1 MIELSYVMSKKTS
14 SVSAIDHF
22 FHQRK
27 DTFQTIGHYG
37 LFWIRI
43 VSALVIVG
51 LIIAFILGARGVSSY
66 PINYFVM
73 DRGGIKTA
81 TILFFGYAVVL
92 SGLFR
97 RYAKGDVF
105 SMKNTGFLVAL
116 GTFQCIVWGSPVVG
130 ILLLAVAVVVPSHDV
145 DTPAS

>member
-1 MIELSYVMSKKTS
+1 MSKKTS

-43 VSALVIVG
+43 TWFLFWALL
-51 LIIAFILGARGVSSY
+51 LIIVPLMIVTGVPGALIAGTVSLVGSLYAINFVVAVFILSR
-66 PINYFVM
+66 
-73 DRGGIKTA
+73 
-81 TILFFGYAVVL
+81 
-92 SGLFR
+92 LFR

-116 GTFQCIVWGSPVVG
+116 GTFQFIFLEAPVLG
-130 ILLLAVAVVVPSHDV
+130 TLLLAVAVVVPSRDV
-145 DTPAS
+145 DTPKADA